1 MKTITITFTHKGNAH
16 KFSKAF
22 SPNEPFNTLEW
33 IHECYKSLGIKAHKQ
48 VRNAQMTISGWGF
61 WADYIA

>member
-16 KFSKAF
+16 EFNKAF
-22 SPNEPFNTLEW
+22 SPETFNTLEW

-48 VRNAQMTISGWGF
+48 VKNAQMTVSGWGF
-61 WADYIA
+61 WAPYIA